1 MGNNRKW
8 QEMTGNDLIV
18 SIIDRL
24 EKDRKQQEITG
35 QVRTA
40 QKKTANSGKQ
50 QETKKNRKQGQDK
63 KGNNL
68 KEKETTGNYRTGH
81 DKSGQN
87 RTGQVRK

>member
-1 MGNNRKW
+1 MRRETMGNNRKW

-40 QKKTANSGKQ
+40 QKKTGNSGKQ
-50 QETKKNRKQGQDK
+50 QETTKKKT
-63 KGNNL
+63 GN
-68 KEKETTGNYRTGH
+68 KVRTRKETT
-81 DKSGQN
+81 
-87 RTGQVRK
+87 